1 MIGFPYI
8 YDRIDMNIRQQKI
21 LSIIQK
27 QQPISIS
34 EIGNALSENISTP
47 TLNRALSS
55 LKQNG
60 YLTVTGKGPSL
71 KYSITINAM
80 NFAVIDADEYFK
92 VDIEDRYV
100 IEKFNRN
107 IFKQIASLEIC
118 TDAENKLLEKATG
131 VFIQKRK
138 GLNKTAF
145 KKEFERLMIELS
157 WKSSQIE
164 GNTYTLLDTEQL
176 LKYDIASAQYSKE
189 ESIMLLN
196 HKEAIEYSFE
206 NKEDFK
212 EISVSKII
220 DIHSLLTKKLGVS
233 KNLRTRLVR
242 ITGTKY
248 LPPDNEFIIKEALE
262 EMCALINNRKNI
274 YEKAFLAILF
284 ISYIQPFED
293 GNKRT
298 ARLVGNAILQAN
310 DCCPLSYRSVTVTD
324 YKKAMLL
331 FYEVNNLTSFKKI
344 FTDQY
349 LFAVKNYF

>member
-80 NFAVIDADEYFK
+80 NFVVIDADEYFK

-138 GLNKTAF
+138 GLNKTVF

-176 LKYDIASAQYSKE
+176 LKYDIASARYSKE

-233 KNLRTRLVR
+233 KNLRKRLVR

-248 LPPDNEFIIKEALE
+248 LPPDNKFIIKEALE

-274 YEKAFLAILF
+274 YEKGFLAILF

-310 DCCPLSYRSVTVTD
+310 NCCPLSYRSVTVTD

>member
-1 MIGFPYI
+1 
-8 YDRIDMNIRQQKI
+8 MNKRQQEI

-27 QQPISIS
+27 SQPVSIS
-34 EIGNALSENISTP
+34 EIGNRLSESISMP
-47 TLNRALSS
+47 TLNRALSA
-55 LKQNG
+55 LKQQN
-60 YLTVTGKGPSL
+60 YLVVSGKGPSL
-71 KYSITINAM
+71 KYSIAISAM
-80 NFAVIDADEYFK
+80 NFAAIDADEYFK
-92 VDIEDRYV
+92 VDIEDRFV

-107 IFKQIASLEIC
+107 IFEQLFSAEIF
-118 TDAENKLLEKATG
+118 TAAENKLLENARDIFT
-131 VFIQKRK
+131 QKIN
-138 GLNKTAF
+138 GLNKAAF

-176 LKYDIASAQYSKE
+176 LKYDIASSAYSKE

-196 HKEAIEYSFE
+196 HKKAIEYSFE

-212 EISVSKII
+212 KINLSKII
-220 DIHSLLTKKLGVS
+220 DIHSLLTKNLGVS
-233 KNLRTRLVR
+233 KNVRTRLVR

-262 EMCALINNRKNI
+262 EMCTLINKRKNI
-274 YEKAFLAILF
+274 YEKAFLSILL

-298 ARLVGNAILQAN
+298 ARLAGNAILQAHN
-310 DCCPLSYRSVTVTD
+310 CCPLSYRSVTVTE

-331 FYEVNNLTSFKKI
+331 FYEVNNLVAFKKI
-344 FTDQY
+344 FIDQY
-349 LFAVKNYF
+349 LFAVENYF